1 MATITFTATEADGT
15 EHTRTSGTMPYV
27 AISVGSQV
35 IWHKS
40 FAAAYKA
47 ASSRQQTWRTGKVA
61 EVIPAYPT
69 KINGKIDADT
79 FAEGWGDIPASA
91 FEALVAEKL
100 GTAAPVAE
108 VVAEALEI
116 DAEAEAIVAAEQPA
130 EEAPA
135 TEVRYLASRDSR
147 GARTD
152 EDAAMAHA
160 RIYAGSDL
168 AEAQAALHAYMVKE
182 ADWLAEPRYRSATSL
197 RRAADILEAAE
208 QARTLTP
215 EEGKPWSK
223 AEVVSQTGDT
233 VALVWSIVRIER

>member
-47 ASSRQQTWRTGKVA
+47 AASRQQTWRTGKVA

-100 GTAAPVAE
+100 GTAPVAAE

-116 DAEAEAIVAAEQPA
+116 DAEAEAIVAAEVA
-130 EEAPA
+130 EAPA
-135 TEVRYLASRDSR
+135 KEVRYLASRDSR

-160 RIYAGSDL
+160 RIYAGGDL
-168 AEAQAALHAYMVKE
+168 AEAQAALKAYMVKE
-182 ADWLAEPRYRSATSL
+182 ADWLAEPRYRSATGL
-197 RRAADILEAAE
+197 RRAADILEASE
-208 QARTLTP
+208 QVATLAP

-223 AEVVSQTGDT
+223 AEVVTQTGDT